1 MAIKRKSKINPNF
14 NMSSMTDIFFLL
26 LLFFMISSTL
36 INPNA
41 LKLLLP
47 KSTNQTS
54 DKPVTVVSIDKNYT
68 FYLNEKVI
76 PFSMLERRLVEELR
90 ELEDPCISL
99 QADKSVPLEQIVK
112 VMNIA
117 KDHNYRLILSNG
129 TRIASKNSYYRIST
143 EQVHEKNNRVAETYR
158 PSRRIQPHK

>member
-117 KDHNYRLILSNG
+117 KDHNYRLILS
-129 TRIASKNSYYRIST
+129 KNSYYRINT

>member
-14 NMSSMTDIFFLL
+14 NMSSMTDIVFLL
-26 LLFFMISSTL
+26 LIFFMVSSTL

-41 LKLLLP
+41 LRLILP
-47 KSTNQTS
+47 QSTNQTS
-54 DKPVTVVSIDKNYT
+54 DRPIVVVSIDKNYT

-76 PFSMLERRLVEELR
+76 PFSMLERRLVEELK
-90 ELEDPCISL
+90 EQEDPCISL

-117 KDHNYRLILSNG
+117 KDHKYRLILA
-129 TRIASKNSYYRIST
+129 TT
-143 EQVHEKNNRVAETYR
+143 PE
-158 PSRRIQPHK
+158 